1 MANISSYVYQ
11 HTNGIFYFRRA
22 IPSSIRQKHHT
33 RPDIRVSLRTRD
45 PKTALALARRY
56 AVQCDE
62 LFSNDEAMDLF
73 NKRSVRDL
81 VGKLDFVVTTADG
94 R

>member
-1 MANISSYVYQ
+1 MAFSTSVE
-11 HTNGIFYFRRA
+11 
-22 IPSSIRQKHHT
+22 PSPLPMRQKHNT
-33 RPDIRVSLRTRD
+33 RPDIRVSLRIRD

-73 NKRSVRDL
+73 NKRIVRDI
-81 VGKLDFVVTTADG
+81 VGNLDFVVTTADG